1 MLDVR
6 GKFVMRTWI
15 RLLSIATALVLSAC
29 VAPTRVIVRQAPA
42 APAPAPAELVAYPAQ
57 GQTAE
62 QADRDRYECH
72 NWAVKQTGFDPSQP
86 GLAPQYRMRVV
97 QAAPPPGS
105 NVLAGGVIGA
115 MLGATVSNPQ
125 NAGVGALVGAVA
137 GATLGAVADESQ
149 NEANR
154 QAREHVEAQVAADNA
169 TIHARASSYRR
180 AISACLE
187 GRGYTVK

>member
-1 MLDVR
+1 
-6 GKFVMRTWI
+6 MRIWI
-15 RLLSIATALVLSAC
+15 PVSALASVLLLSAC
-29 VAPTRVIVRQAPA
+29 VAPTRVIVREAPP
-42 APAPAPAELVAYPAQ
+42 APAPAPAALVAYPAQ
-57 GQTAE
+57 GQMPE
-62 QADRDRYECH
+62 QSDRDRYECH

-86 GLAPQYRMRVV
+86 GLAPQYRVRVV
-97 QAAPPPGS
+97 QAGPPPGS

-115 MLGATVSNPQ
+115 MLGATVSNPR

-154 QAREHVEAQVAADNA
+154 QARDHVEAQVAAD
-169 TIHARASSYRR
+169 HASTQTRAGSYRR

>member
-1 MLDVR
+1 
-6 GKFVMRTWI
+6 MRAVI
-15 RLLSIATALVLSAC
+15 RLSAVAAALCLSAC
-29 VAPTRVIVRQAPA
+29 VSPTRVIVRQAPP

-62 QADRDRYECH
+62 QSDRDRYECH
-72 NWAVKQTGFDPSQP
+72 NWAVKQTGFDPSRP
-86 GLAPQYRMRVV
+86 GLAPQYRVHV
-97 QAAPPPGS
+97 IQAGPPPGS

-115 MLGATVSNPQ
+115 MLGATVSNP
-125 NAGVGALVGAVA
+125 NSAGVGALVGAVA

-154 QAREHVEAQVAADNA
+154 QARDRVDAQVAADNA
-169 TIHARASSYRR
+169 SIHDRASNYRR